1 MSAVVPPWE
10 VPHFGHAHLESVARE
25 VGVDLLHVKGPALDV
40 RLLGARRSSTDA
52 DVLVRPSQVR
62 ALTSA
67 LRSHG
72 WRAQDSFAT
81 SSAFGHSRT
90 FVHGTWGAA
99 DVHRLY
105 PGVHLDP
112 AEAFDLLWAE
122 RGRLVIAGIAC
133 TVPSVPAQLLVLLL
147 HGARNRGGRGTTDI
161 TTAWE
166 RADEALREEVRWLS
180 TRLRAEVGL
189 AVALGE
195 DLGPFEGRRE
205 LALWR
210 SIDRPTTRTQE
221 WRARIAAQPTVRA
234 RAATAARVVAPN
246 RAALH
251 HRLGRPPTRSE
262 LLGEPFRRVGRG
274 IREVGRRRGR
284 PG

>member
-1 MSAVVPPWE
+1 MTAVVPPWE
-10 VPHFGHAHLESVARE
+10 VPHFGHAHLESIARGA
-25 VGVDLLHVKGPALDV
+25 GVDLLHVKGPALDM
-40 RLLGARRSSTDA
+40 RLLGTRRSSTDA

-62 ALTSA
+62 RLTSA
-67 LRSHG
+67 LREHG
-72 WRAQDSFAT
+72 WRAQDSFST
-81 SSAFGHSRT
+81 SSAFGHSQT

-105 PGVHLDP
+105 PGVHLEP
-112 AEAFDLLWAE
+112 ADAFDVLWAE
-122 RGRLVIAGIAC
+122 RGQLVIAGIAC

-147 HGARNRGGRGTTDI
+147 HAARNRSGRGTTDI

-189 AVALGE
+189 AVALRD
-195 DLGPFEGRRE
+195 DLSPFEGRRE
-205 LALWR
+205 LALWQ
-210 SIDRPTTRTQE
+210 SIDRPTTRTDE
-221 WRARIAAQPTVRA
+221 WRARIAAQPTLRA
-234 RAATAARVVAPN
+234 QVGTAARVVAPN
-246 RAALH
+246 RAALR

-274 IREVGRRRGR
+274 IREVGRRRG
-284 PG
+284 